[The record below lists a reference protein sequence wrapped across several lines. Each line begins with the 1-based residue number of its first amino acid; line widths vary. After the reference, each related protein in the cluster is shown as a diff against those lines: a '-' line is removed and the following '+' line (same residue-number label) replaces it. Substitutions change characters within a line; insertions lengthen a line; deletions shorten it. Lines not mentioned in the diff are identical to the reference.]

1 MRVALIGVGDIP
13 YFNRTSRNFASC
25 AKASPR
31 DSEIPGYL
39 HPSPQIKPPSFVLVM
54 KAVTLIFRSAY
65 SEGLAASTHGES
77 TETKPS
83 TWLCLVQLQ
92 SGSTCKHPSSKTDC
106 RRNALLILRFAK
118 APSSAISMCIGS
130 RVRRVARVPTP
141 QPNPATTMGA
151 PGPGSPRTGLR
162 SWGGG
167 ACVRTRDSTPLHQ
180 PRPNS
185 AISATSDREPERTG
199 RGHQHSSQNLAR
211 APSQHCKKFRRPG
224 AQ

>member
-1 MRVALIGVGDIP
+1 MLSDRSGAQGVEGPAVALP
-13 YFNRTSRNFASC
+13 AASI
-25 AKASPR
+25 ARISGAPPSPR
-31 DSEIPGYL
+31 PCFCRQGGPPPNQPCPILSAFCAERVGKQAPNPAPTSDLISATAARVPHSSRSLTARRMGKHVSLPGNVILSGAPQGPHEQFHRSWGRRSEEPD
-39 HPSPQIKPPSFVLVM
+39 V
-54 KAVTLIFRSAY
+54 
-65 SEGLAASTHGES
+65 
-77 TETKPS
+77 
-83 TWLCLVQLQ
+83 
-92 SGSTCKHPSSKTDC
+92 
-106 RRNALLILRFAK
+106 AL
-118 APSSAISMCIGS
+118 G
-130 RVRRVARVPTP
+130 RVARVPAP
-141 QPNPATTMGA
+141 QVNPATTMGA